1 MSITGGVLLDNEPMS
16 PLDQLRQ
23 RWENLN
29 KDQNT
34 KLRLSLNSLEHEQ
47 LSPVSAALFII
58 FSSHYVWCFSLNLEV
73 VEFCAL
79 AQFVS
84 MRDFSLQMHIFVKI
98 ALLLGFFYS

>member
-1 MSITGGVLLDNEPMS
+1 MCAIVLHERESPSPPCSEMAITGGVLLDSEPMS

-47 LSPVSAALFII
+47 LSPVSAVIFIRI
-58 FSSHYVWCFSLNLEV
+58 VFFFISLCV
-73 VEFCAL
+73 
-79 AQFVS
+79 
-84 MRDFSLQMHIFVKI
+84 
-98 ALLLGFFYS
+98 LL

>member
-47 LSPVSAALFII
+47 LSPVSAALSVI
-58 FSSHYVWCFSLNLEV
+58 FSSHYVSL
-73 VEFCAL
+73 AI
-79 AQFVS
+79 
-84 MRDFSLQMHIFVKI
+84 QMHIFRTV
-98 ALLLGFFYS
+98 ALWLVFLFMKVFLNI

>member
-23 RWENLN
+23 RWENIN

-47 LSPVSAALFII
+47 LSPVSAALFITVLYCYDV
-58 FSSHYVWCFSLNLEV
+58 SLASGHYASEFLLNQSVCFRES
-73 VEFCAL
+73 
-79 AQFVS
+79 
-84 MRDFSLQMHIFVKI
+84 VKNCT
-98 ALLLGFFYS
+98 AACF